1 MTPNPARRLAM
12 PCFAIACLW
21 VLIGCGSTSGGSPST
36 DTGASAGPTQEVNP
50 AGDIPDDQVFV
61 PYVWPAGGFSVSVP
75 EGWSR
80 TEAGGAVV
88 FTDKL
93 NSVRIETAALAQAPT
108 VESAITGELPTI
120 ESSVTNYAA
129 GDITTV
135 TRSAGDAVLITY
147 TGDSEPDAVTG
158 RTVTDSF
165 ERYEFWHNG
174 IEVILTLSGPQGADN
189 VDPWRIVADS
199 LQWLS

>member
-1 MTPNPARRLAM
+1 MTVKYARMSVIPSLAL
-12 PCFAIACLW
+12 ACLLAL
-21 VLIGCGSTSGGSPST
+21 VGCGSTSGGSTST
-36 DTGASAGPTQEVNP
+36 GSASAAPTQEVNP

-61 PYVWPAGGFSVSVP
+61 PYQWPAGAFSVSVP

-80 TEAGGAVV
+80 TDSGAAVV

-93 NSVRIETAALAQAPT
+93 NSIRIETTDSAQAPT
-108 VESAITGELPTI
+108 VESASADEVPTI
-120 ESSVTNYAA
+120 GSSVTNYAA
-129 GDITTV
+129 GEVTTV
-135 TRSAGDAVLITY
+135 TRTAGDAVLITY

-189 VDPWRIVADS
+189 VDPWRIVTDS